1 MTTTSTSSGPR
12 LPGTRTAGKGSQ
24 VLVGVLA
31 VVGTFLVVVGLP
43 LFLLAA
49 FGTPWPDSAP
59 SVEWLTRPLTA
70 DTVLSVLAAVVWL
83 AWAHFLVC
91 LAVEAVAEIRHR
103 GVAPR
108 VPGGGIG
115 TQQLA
120 RRLVAAILLLA
131 GTAGVS
137 AAPAMAASAPA
148 TSPTTTVSA
157 FTTSQ
162 LLGLGDPAQAVH
174 AASAS
179 LAGAPHS
186 QADQHRLPAV
196 DTLEKATRTDVHE
209 GVTTYYDVKPP
220 RGRHYDTLWDM
231 ADRYLGNGLRYK
243 EIWELNKDVVQ
254 PDGRVLKNPDLI
266 YPGWVMKLPAD
277 AQGPGLKVVD
287 HATLL
292 TPGGSSAPLSATPT
306 TAATTAGA
314 TQSGT
319 NGADATHEQAQPLI
333 DDRIAPWLGVAGGL
347 AFAGL
352 ALALRRRR
360 TSGSFGQ
367 LWAARLRMIPGA
379 GPDGPEGG
387 PGGPRGGR
395 ALALESGADVSTA
408 SWLAA
413 GLRAWNRSGAIPVP
427 SAVTVADTGAAV
439 GFDEQPVGEVPPG
452 WERHGP
458 KVWTL
463 GRGADVRYDGLSPLP
478 GLVSIGRRADGS
490 VAMVDPE
497 SVSGVVALEGEAS
510 QGRGLAVSMAVDTAT
525 HLWADKRV
533 VTMVGFADDL
543 SAIAPDSLRHTRDM
557 GRVLESL
564 ENLAS
569 YQRAACR
576 KAGADN
582 VRAARSSAPDAAA
595 WVYHLVVCSGVP
607 TAEDLQRLSA
617 LAADPQVALGVLV
630 VGSVP
635 DSGMRLSLRDDGRLV
650 APVQGLDLTP
660 QVLTA
665 EAARELTTA
674 CELGE
679 GTADVSLDEVVAT
692 LEKESDARLVDDALV
707 RVSILGPVCV
717 EAPGPVEE
725 ERRELLTELA
735 CLLALH
741 PDGLHVNRISAA
753 LWPRG
758 VDSDVLDA
766 TLSQLAAWFGPGPD
780 DVPVLREEAGVW
792 SVTPGAL
799 SLDWSAFR
807 AALNRSA
814 SRDPARES
822 QLRLALD
829 LVRGAAFEGAP
840 DHRFGWLLVTGVV
853 EDITLAVGLTAA
865 TLAELAADRGDV
877 DAAVSAVERGL
888 ELLPAN
894 EDLWC
899 ARLLLAR
906 RFGSRTD
913 VEDAAARM
921 YDALDGHGSPIGAT
935 ARTDSLVADLLPGWT
950 RRVA

>member
-1 MTTTSTSSGPR
+1 MTTSTSSGPR
-12 LPGTRTAGKGSQ
+12 LPGTRTAGKGSRL
-24 VLVGVLA
+24 LVGLLA

-43 LFLLAA
+43 LFLLSA
-49 FGTPWPDSAP
+49 FGTPWPDTAP
-59 SVEWLTRPLTA
+59 SVEWLTRPLTT

-91 LAVEAVAEIRHR
+91 LAVETVAEVRHR

-120 RRLVAAILLLA
+120 RRMVAAILLLA

-137 AAPAMAASAPA
+137 AAPAMAASTPA

-157 FTTSQ
+157 FTTTQ
-162 LLGLGDPAQAVH
+162 LLGLGDTAPAAHTAGGSV
-174 AASAS
+174 AAGS
-179 LAGAPHS
+179 HS

-196 DTLEKATRTDVHE
+196 DTLQKATRTDVHE
-209 GVTTYYDVKPP
+209 GATTYYDVKPP

-277 AQGPGLKVVD
+277 AVGPGLKVVD

-292 TPGGSSAPLSATPT
+292 TPGSTAPT
-306 TAATTAGA
+306 TTAPATAAATAGA
-314 TQSGT
+314 AQSGT
-319 NGADATHEQAQPLI
+319 HGADVAPEQAQPLI
-333 DDRIAPWLGVAGGL
+333 DDQLAPWLGVSGGL

-360 TSGSFGQ
+360 TSGSFGR
-367 LWAARLRMIPGA
+367 LWATRLRMIPGGPGGPDG
-379 GPDGPEGG
+379 GPDGPQ
-387 PGGPRGGR
+387 GGR

-413 GLRAWNRSGAIPVP
+413 GLRAWNRSGAVPVP

-439 GFDEQPVGEVPPG
+439 GFDEQPVGEVPSG

-463 GRGADVRYDGLSPLP
+463 DRDADVQYDGLSPLP
-478 GLVSIGRRADGS
+478 GLVSIGRRPDGS

-497 SVSGVVALEGEAS
+497 SVRGLVALEGEAT

-525 HLWADKRV
+525 HPWADQRV

-543 SAIAPDSLRHTRDM
+543 SSIAPDSLRHTHDV

-576 KAGADN
+576 KAGAAS
-582 VRAARSSAPDAAA
+582 VRVARSTAPDAAA

-607 TAEDLQRLSA
+607 TPEDLQRLSA
-617 LAADPQVALGVLV
+617 LAADPQVALGVVV

-635 DSGMRLSLRDDGRLV
+635 DSGMRLTLRDDGRLV

-660 QVLTA
+660 QLLTA
-665 EAARELTTA
+665 QAARELTAA
-674 CELGE
+674 CELGDE
-679 GTADVSLDEVVAT
+679 ASDVTLDEVVAT
-692 LEKESDARLVDDALV
+692 LERESDARLVDDALV
-707 RVSILGPVCV
+707 RVSILGPVHV
-717 EAPGPVEE
+717 DAPGPVED

-758 VDSDVLDA
+758 VDSDVFDA
-766 TLSQLAAWFGPGPD
+766 TMAQLAAWFGPGPD
-780 DVPVLREEAGVW
+780 DAPVLRQESGVW

-799 SLDWSAFR
+799 SLDWAAFR
-807 AALNRSA
+807 GALNRSA
-814 SRDPARES
+814 SQDPARES

-829 LVRGAAFEGAP
+829 LVRGPAFADVPG
-840 DHRFGWLLVTGVV
+840 HRFGWLPVTGVV

-865 TLAELAADRGDV
+865 TLAEIAADRGDV
-877 DAAVSAVERGL
+877 DAAVSAAERGL

-899 ARLLLAR
+899 SRLLLAR

-913 VEDAAARM
+913 VEDVAARM